1 MSLASPRLD
10 ALTDLTDVPELL
22 TLGAMPQY
30 EARWSWSG
38 NLALSTDTA
47 SCAAVL
53 GGLGPRVGDPHTLT
67 PTNKGIAKTP
77 PGTSVIDVEV
87 RPR

>member
-1 MSLASPRLD
+1 MPICSLWRPLAVRP
-10 ALTDLTDVPELL
+10 LTATVPW
-22 TLGAMPQY
+22 
-30 EARWSWSG
+30 WSWSG

-53 GGLGPRVGDPHTLT
+53 GGLGPRVDDPHTLT
-67 PTNKGIAKTP
+67 PANKGIAKTP